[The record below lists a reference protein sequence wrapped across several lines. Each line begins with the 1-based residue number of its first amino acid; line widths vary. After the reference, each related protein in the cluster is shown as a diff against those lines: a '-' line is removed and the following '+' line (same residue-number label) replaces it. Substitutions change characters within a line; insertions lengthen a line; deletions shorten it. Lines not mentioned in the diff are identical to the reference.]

1 MTKTLLWPWEVARE
15 VGVSARTV
23 CRVADAGG
31 VPCIRDSRGRRRF
44 RPEAVDILRGKLGLR
59 ADADAAEGLA

>member
-44 RPEAVDILRGKLGLR
+44 GPEAVDILRGKLGLR

>member
-1 MTKTLLWPWEVARE
+1 MTKKLLWSWEVARE

-23 CRVADAGG
+23 CRLADAGR
-31 VPCIRDSRGRRRF
+31 VPCIRDSQGRRRF

-59 ADADAAEGLA
+59 EHANAAEGLA